1 MTHRTCHPPSKYLR
15 PVVRGQLFKIGY
27 ICILDILE
35 AQSCVSHAHTDFW
48 AYSLTKFQ
56 IGHISENKVRL
67 CGKLYWPICPGNVLC
82 FRVNFCR
89 YLNSECYTSQK
100 PTWGETEWRQPPPGV
115 EKPHEVWMHHYD
127 CFDPVGQTELQICRT
142 YIPHLFWLILKCSVV
157 YGHDSCQ
164 LSTQHI
170 CINLSLLTFWSHLQQ
185 KSIERNVYAFK
196 QILCNCSCNIVAF
209 AIAACFSGTA
219 IAPVFLIQ
227 SGNRNAIMTRC

>member
-1 MTHRTCHPPSKYLR
+1 MVISSMTHPTCHPPSKYLR

-100 PTWGETEWRQPPPGV
+100 PTWGKQNDANPHQGWRNPTKCGCIIMIALTLLAKLNCRFA
-115 EKPHEVWMHHYD
+115 EHIFHIY
-127 CFDPVGQTELQICRT
+127 FD
-142 YIPHLFWLILKCSVV
+142 
-157 YGHDSCQ
+157 
-164 LSTQHI
+164 
-170 CINLSLLTFWSHLQQ
+170 
-185 KSIERNVYAFK
+185 
-196 QILCNCSCNIVAF
+196 
-209 AIAACFSGTA
+209 
-219 IAPVFLIQ
+219 
-227 SGNRNAIMTRC
+227 